1 MTDLYPSRC
10 GTAAATLPRLDP
22 VVHSTWS
29 ETAPLTRAQVGDFQ
43 RDGFLVL
50 ENLFSSKEVA
60 DLQSAGTKLLSDPAA
75 LQPETVISEPGS
87 DEIRSIFMVHRQDA
101 AMERLAADERLAGV
115 ARFLL
120 GDDVYIHQ
128 SRLNYK
134 PGFVGREFYWHSD
147 FETWHVEDGMPQMR
161 ALSMSILLVPNTEAN
176 GPLMIIPGSHR
187 KYYACAGE
195 TPEKNYLSSLKKQ
208 RFGVPD
214 ELTLAE
220 LAANHGI
227 ASLTGEAGTV
237 IVFDCNAMHGSNGNI
252 TPFPRA
258 NVFFVYNAVS
268 NRLVAPY
275 GASEPRPEFIATRKE
290 AKTLRRSE
298 ALPMEIGTV
307 V

>member
-10 GTAAATLPRLDP
+10 GTAARTLPRLDP

-29 ETAPLTRAQVGDFQ
+29 DDAPLTREQVAGFD

-50 ENLFSSKEVA
+50 ENLLSAEDVA
-60 DLQSAGTKLLSDPAA
+60 GLQAAAARLLSDPGA
-75 LQPETVISEPGS
+75 LRPETVISEPGS
-87 DEIRSIFMVHRQDA
+87 NEIRSIFMVHRQDA
-101 AMERLAADERLAGV
+101 VMGRLVADERLAGV

-161 ALSMSILLVPNTEAN
+161 ALSMSILLAPNNETN

-187 KYYACAGE
+187 NYFACAGE
-195 TPEKNYLSSLKKQ
+195 TPENNYLSSLRKQ
-208 RFGVPD
+208 QYGVPD
-214 ELTLAE
+214 EITLAQ
-220 LAANHGI
+220 LAADRGI
-227 ASLTGEAGTV
+227 ASATGEAGTV

-258 NVFFVYNAVS
+258 NAFFVYNAAS

-275 GASEPRPEFIATRKE
+275 GAAEPRPEFIAARKD
-290 AKTLRRSE
+290 TPILQRSE
-298 ALPMEIGTV
+298 SRPMEIGTAS
-307 V
+307 